1 LLILDRKLL
10 RADLMQRR
18 AYMKPNHFHQILIVI
33 PVVLALSVAAAEF
46 YPVRE
51 LFAALVIFAVL
62 FGTFEMA
69 LLIVFLVEETALKAV
84 THLESLLTYVRAE
97 HAAAPSRPGGNSP

>member
-1 LLILDRKLL
+1 MKL
-10 RADLMQRR
+10 
-18 AYMKPNHFHQILIVI
+18 NHFHQIPILVTGA
-33 PVVLALSVAAAEF
+33 LGLSVAAAEF

-62 FGTFEMA
+62 FGILEMA

-84 THLESLLTYVRAE
+84 TRLETHLRSLLTRVRAQ
-97 HAAAPSRPGGNSP
+97 HAAASSRPGGTCA